1 MTSEPDQQQGTTVD
15 LSPSERREAGRRSGL
30 RAAVVFES
38 VRREGELELQRTP
51 AALAFSGLA
60 AGLSMGMTLIAA
72 GVIRAALPE
81 TPWRVLL
88 ENVGYTVGFLAVI
101 LGRQQFFTENTVT
114 VIIPLLDSFTPRK
127 LWVVARLWLVVLV
140 ANIAGAAML
149 AFGLAHSG
157 AFTPAAQ
164 RAFLDLGV
172 HTLSFGF
179 TTVFVKAIF
188 AGWMIALIVW
198 LLPAAENARVAVIFV
213 LTYLVGIS
221 GLSHVVAG
229 SVEALYAVAAGAATW
244 QQFLRDFMLPAFLGN
259 SIGGVLLV
267 SLLNYAQV
275 AVKSEEETEV

>member
-1 MTSEPDQQQGTTVD
+1 LTEEPEQQQGTTVD
-15 LSPSERREAGRRSGL
+15 LSPRERREAGRRSGL

-51 AALAFSGLA
+51 AALAFSGFA

-72 GVIRAALPE
+72 GVIRAALPD

-88 ENVGYTVGFLAVI
+88 ENVGYTVGFLVVI

-114 VIIPLLDSFTPRK
+114 VIIPLLDAFTPQK
-127 LWVVARLWLVVLV
+127 LWAVARLWLVVLL
-140 ANIAGAAML
+140 ANIAGAAVF

-164 RAFLDLGV
+164 RGFLDLGL

-198 LLPAAENARVAVIFV
+198 LLPAAENARVAVVFV
-213 LTYLVGIS
+213 LAYLVGIS

-229 SVEALYAVAAGAATW
+229 SAEALYAVAAGAASW
-244 QQFLRDFMLPAFLGN
+244 QQFVRDFMVPAFLGN
-259 SIGGVLLV
+259 SIGGVFLV

-275 AVKSEEETEV
+275 AVKSEEETQV